1 MVKESRLFIEE
12 NKQTKEFQVVVV
24 VGKFRSKQEAA
35 HHASYIAMTKSIDF
49 SPGHLMDNLCELED
63 WVYGEKKPTLH

>member
-1 MVKESRLFIEE
+1 M
-12 NKQTKEFQVVVV
+12 

-49 SPGHLMDNLCELED
+49 SPGQIMDNLCELED